1 MRNGFCAIILSRAH
15 GQGSGPGRAAA
26 GKEETTVR
34 NKRTLLRRVRRS
46 APGLGLLVLLPPL
59 LLLAQPE
66 SPSAPQKQDSCV
78 ACHSDPKFLV
88 TNKKLYDYF
97 QEWQS
102 SVHKQEGV
110 TCKDCH
116 GGNPDASDKDKAHG
130 EAVAESSET
139 SGVNFKNIPDT
150 CGRVKCHAEMLD
162 GYRQSNHFEHLI
174 AEAQQAQGPSCVTCH
189 GSINV
194 GILNVESV
202 EDACARCHNQESD
215 NHPENPQ
222 KATLILNRFLSIH
235 RFYRY
240 IAVRAEPEEA
250 RDFFQVI
257 DARVHHLSVTW
268 HTFDLPA
275 IEEETKQVLA
285 LLKAK
290 RDEIRQRRSQQ
301 K

>member
-1 MRNGFCAIILSRAH
+1 
-15 GQGSGPGRAAA
+15 
-26 GKEETTVR
+26 
-34 NKRTLLRRVRRS
+34 
-46 APGLGLLVLLPPL
+46 
-59 LLLAQPE
+59 
-66 SPSAPQKQDSCV
+66 
-78 ACHSDPKFLV
+78 
-88 TNKKLYDYF
+88 
-97 QEWQS
+97 
-102 SVHKQEGV
+102 
-110 TCKDCH
+110 
-116 GGNPDASDKDKAHG
+116 
-130 EAVAESSET
+130 
-139 SGVNFKNIPDT
+139 
-150 CGRVKCHAEMLD
+150 MLD